1 MGLNGLLRYF
11 KKRREVEASYSVI
24 GSQKSGT
31 TWLRDCIH
39 PFAPF
44 CKPEWYFP
52 ELIEATHRW
61 LNTYGSSLPPE
72 ERNTMLLKILRNAR
86 EAALMGSKGEKSA
99 YPCGGPLTPVRAD
112 VHPLAVEQMKSYFP
126 ECKITVIVRDPRA
139 VYNSLCHYLNG
150 FKPNWA
156 EEVDVAAFAKVW
168 EYQNLRWADSS
179 PDCLVRYEDLKTDFR
194 KTMKKVL
201 DASELYQDDLG
212 LRKLEADV
220 YPIEKLRPRQ
230 PEIYRTGTVDEWRSK
245 VDPRKVDLI
254 GAHAK
259 EGLSRF
265 GYT

>member
-86 EAALMGSKGEKSA
+86 EAALMGSKGEKERVSLRRTSYA
-99 YPCGGPLTPVRAD
+99 CSSGRAPTRRRTDEILLSGTTRSRGDRSRSTRSLQFPL
-112 VHPLAVEQMKSYFP
+112 PLPQR
-126 ECKITVIVRDPRA
+126 I
-139 VYNSLCHYLNG
+139 
-150 FKPNWA
+150 
-156 EEVDVAAFAKVW
+156 
-168 EYQNLRWADSS
+168 
-179 PDCLVRYEDLKTDFR
+179 
-194 KTMKKVL
+194 
-201 DASELYQDDLG
+201 
-212 LRKLEADV
+212 
-220 YPIEKLRPRQ
+220 
-230 PEIYRTGTVDEWRSK
+230 
-245 VDPRKVDLI
+245 
-254 GAHAK
+254 
-259 EGLSRF
+259 
-265 GYT
+265 